1 MRYVKIRKKPDT
13 FRSLCLL
20 MVLNVNLQ
28 VIRWI
33 HNAEAMLTAGFLI
46 PSSLQEAEQLKKQH
60 EQFQTAIEVH

>member
-1 MRYVKIRKKPDT
+1 MLITRQLKFYLI
-13 FRSLCLL
+13 S
-20 MVLNVNLQ
+20 Q

-60 EQFQTAIEVH
+60 EQFQTAIEVSIWLEIIR

>member
-1 MRYVKIRKKPDT
+1 
-13 FRSLCLL
+13 
-20 MVLNVNLQ
+20 

-60 EQFQTAIEVH
+60 EQFQTAIEVIVQNKLNKS